1 MSSFAYLKKLPVD
14 YLKIDGIF
22 VKDLLENPIDLA
34 MVRSIN
40 DIGHVSGLKTIAE
53 FVENDEIADELA
65 KVGVDYLQGYGISKP
80 FPLDELSVYVE
91 KLCTA

>member
-1 MSSFAYLKKLPVD
+1 
-14 YLKIDGIF
+14 
-22 VKDLLENPIDLA
+22 
-34 MVRSIN
+34 
-40 DIGHVSGLKTIAE
+40 
-53 FVENDEIADELA
+53 VENDEIADELA